1 MRRPI
6 CELFLVNSLEKK
18 KKKKSKSL
26 WDTGARKQFSVFR
39 AVTNQFLCPLSLAY
53 HSCPADWPDYV
64 KGVGALGLKS
74 VFIDVIILD
83 PKIPAKC

>member
-18 KKKKSKSL
+18 KKKSKSL
-26 WDTGARKQFSVFR
+26 WDTGAREQFSMFR
-39 AVTNQFLCPLSLAY
+39 AVTNQFLCPLSLA
-53 HSCPADWPDYV
+53 HHGCPADWPDYV